1 MGKCNCRQ
9 TELKKGKANYAGE
22 GEIMGHLKI
31 EGLEAE
37 MLPIL
42 VKTFP
47 RAFFP
52 SGRSC
57 RPLRV
62 GIFEDL
68 NAVLPSEI
76 DRTRLKLYLGLY
88 TGQPSYLRELKL
100 GAIRIGLNGCAAGR
114 VSPKE
119 AASAAVRLQKLDCLK
134 NGQPVAKASGSCP
147 ASAPQISPAPLTAMP
162 HGGAINPLRTPLR
175 TGLAEALP
183 RKKDAQPGPQ
193 RVIVVVKRRK
203 VRLESLHHRF

>member
-1 MGKCNCRQ
+1 M
-9 TELKKGKANYAGE
+9 A
-22 GEIMGHLKI
+22 HLKM

-42 VKTFP
+42 IKTFP

-52 SGRSC
+52 AGQSC
-57 RPLRV
+57 RPLRA

-68 NAVLPSEI
+68 NAVLSSEI

-88 TGQPSYLRELKL
+88 TGRPGYLRELKP

-119 AASAAVRLQKLDCLK
+119 AASAAARLQKLDCLE
-134 NGQPVAKASGSCP
+134 NGSPVAKSSASCP
-147 ASAPQISPAPLTAMP
+147 ASAPQISPAPLTAMLR
-162 HGGAINPLRTPLR
+162 GAIDPLGTPLR
-175 TGLAEALP
+175 TALAEALP
-183 RKKDAQPGPQ
+183 RKKGAQPGQQ

-203 VRLESLHHRF
+203 VHLESAHHRS

>member
-1 MGKCNCRQ
+1 MAP
-9 TELKKGKANYAGE
+9 LK
-22 GEIMGHLKI
+22 M

-57 RPLRV
+57 QPLRV
-62 GIFEDL
+62 GIFEEL
-68 NAVLPSEI
+68 NAVIPSEI

-88 TGQPSYLRELKL
+88 TGQPRYLRELKL

-119 AASAAVRLQKLDCLK
+119 AASAAARLQKLDCLE
-134 NGQPVAKASGSCP
+134 NGLPVAKARASCP
-147 ASAPQISPAPLTAMP
+147 ASAPQISPARLIAMP

-175 TGLAEALP
+175 PGLAEALP
-183 RKKDAQPGPQ
+183 RKKGAQPAQQ

-203 VRLESLHHRF
+203 VPGKFRTTDSRTLSGRPYNQRPVLTQN